1 MPQIVALPLIIEVAT
16 PDKKY
21 VICQADYPG
30 NYYAYGKSVN
40 EDDVIWNRDRI
51 TESDR
56 GWVKAIS
63 GADQFIFGYTPL
75 HVLLQFANQHY
86 IDTGAVFTGNL
97 TLLQIQGGE
106 SYL

>member
-1 MPQIVALPLIIEVAT
+1 M
-16 PDKKY
+16 
-21 VICQADYPG
+21 
-30 NYYAYGKSVN
+30 N

-63 GADQFIFGYTPL
+63 GADQFIFGHTPL
-75 HVLLQFANQHY
+75 HLPLQFANQHY

-97 TLLQIQGGE
+97 TLLQIQGIDPGDR
-106 SYL
+106 SLIAVGGIACNTC